1 MAEPLR
7 IPLFEIESSNRLRPV
22 DPDWAAAIA
31 GSIQAK
37 GLEQPITIR
46 RAGAGYRL
54 VAGGHRLRAF
64 ALLGLEEL
72 LEGKHFRLV
81 EANDDEALL
90 SEIDENLMR
99 RELSAVDRAI
109 FLARRKSVWD
119 RLYPQTKAGGDRKS
133 QKSKEEIKRTN
144 CPFVPETF
152 TKDAAAKTGLSD
164 RTIRRS
170 IELANVV
177 PKDVIDLIRE
187 TKLADNAAQLRLLAR
202 ETEENQRRIAEMIA
216 AGTGIKNI
224 AQARQVLG
232 LAKPSEQDPHITIA
246 NKLLA
251 LWNRASPKARKI
263 FEEAIGLAEEPE
275 DKSAAA

>member
-1 MAEPLR
+1 LR

-31 GSIQAK
+31 GSIAAK

-46 RAGAGYRL
+46 RKSAGYRL
-54 VAGGHRLRAF
+54 VAGGHRLAAF
-64 ALLGLEEL
+64 NILGLEEL
-72 LEGKHFRLV
+72 IEGEHFRLV
-81 EANDDEALL
+81 EASDDEALL

-109 FLARRKSVWD
+109 FLAKRKEVWD
-119 RLYPQTKAGGDRKS
+119 LLYPQTKAGGDRKS
-133 QKSKEEIKRTN
+133 KKSKEEIKRTK

-164 RTIRRS
+164 RTIRRA

-177 PKDVIDLIRE
+177 PKDVIDIIRA
-187 TKLADNAAQLRLLAR
+187 TKIADNASQLKALSREMPNNQLEIAR
-202 ETEENQRRIAEMIA
+202 SIAS
-216 AGTGIKNI
+216 GQGKNI
-224 AQARQVLG
+224 AQARQLLG
-232 LAKPSEQDPHITIA
+232 LAAPSEVDPHVAVA

-263 FEEAIGLAEEPE
+263 FENAIGLDEEAE
-275 DKSAAA
+275 DTSAAA